1 MSFRQKIFLILGAS
15 QLLLVLIL
23 AITFI
28 QMIDQVKNEPQ
39 DKRALDR
46 SLEFRKELKHK
57 EEVIRLLLKEIERN
71 QKTLSILE
79 NGLGNRGILQANL
92 EYIKGIMSQ
101 YGLSIFEIHDKT
113 GHVYFRFHRPA
124 DYGDDKSGQKIVQE
138 ALQGRIASTLEIGHS
153 GLGLR
158 VTAPLKNG
166 GIMMVGQVVDDKFI
180 QTITGSEDVHL
191 AIYEK
196 EKLISFSDVTISKY
210 LGDRKPKD
218 LSGIS
223 RFTLEGRHYYLTQV
237 PYENQGL
244 SNLKLD
250 FVLLIDETE
259 LYESTRNLWLY
270 CGLIALAVFGGILF
284 ASYRFSRDII
294 DAVKALNFAM
304 QNPNEDESKIVD
316 LNRSDELGEMA
327 EVFIEMKK
335 DLLDHQMFLEKKV
348 EEKTKELQ
356 ETLDDLRALKEKQ
369 DGDYYLTSLLLRP
382 LATTKYESSN
392 TKISGILR
400 QKKTFVFRKREADIG
415 GDLVSISEITLYGK
429 KYLSIMNSDAMGKSI
444 QGAGGAL
451 VMGTVFKAIVT
462 RTQLS
467 RSNQKKT
474 PEKWLKDCYTELQN
488 VFVTFDG
495 TMLVS
500 ALLCLLD
507 EETGALYSIN
517 AEHPNMVLY
526 RDAKAGFLDS
536 DFPIRKLGFSEN
548 TTEPLVRVDKLEAG
562 DKIFLGSD
570 GRDDILLYD
579 PNSPEPVMNEDE
591 NLFLRFVEL
600 SGGNLEDLERLISAA
615 GEISDDLSLLS
626 IGYKEAEVSSS
637 RTKAI
642 SEEYNRLLQIGI
654 KEYKKGNTEK
664 TKEVFVQALAIDDSD
679 PALYKQMARICINAK
694 EFEEGA
700 KYTEAYL
707 SKIPFDNE
715 YIFYLSYCLRK
726 TKDYWKSLEFAEK
739 LRSREPENIRNL
751 KHLVALYRL
760 TGNRMKFRATISVLK
775 LILADSDPKANNS
788 SEPALV

>member
-28 QMIDQVKNEPQ
+28 QMIDRVKNEPQ

-46 SLEFRKELKHK
+46 SLEFRKELRHK

-79 NGLGNRGILQANL
+79 NGLHNRGILQANTD
-92 EYIKGIMSQ
+92 YIKSIMSQ

-113 GHVYFRFHRPA
+113 GHVFFRFHRPA

-158 VTAPLKNG
+158 VTAPLRSG
-166 GIMMVGQVVDDKFI
+166 GLMMVGQVVDDKFI
-180 QTITGSEDVHL
+180 QTITGSEDIHL
-191 AIYEK
+191 AIFEK
-196 EKLISFSDVTISKY
+196 GKLISFSDPTISKY
-210 LGDRKPKD
+210 LGDRKPED
-218 LSGIS
+218 LNGIS
-223 RFTLEGRHYYLTQV
+223 RFTFEGKHFYLTQV

-250 FVLLIDETE
+250 FLLMIDETE

-294 DAVKALNFAM
+294 NAVKALNFAM
-304 QNPNEDESKIVD
+304 KNPAEDESKIVD

-327 EVFIEMKK
+327 EVFVQMKK

-356 ETLDDLRALKEKQ
+356 ETLTDLRALKEKQ

-382 LATTKYESSN
+382 LATLHYDSEI
-392 TKISGILR
+392 TKIRGILK
-400 QKKTFVFRKREADIG
+400 QKKTFVFRKKEADIG
-415 GDLVSISEITLYGK
+415 GDLVSISEIVLYGK
-429 KYLSIMNSDAMGKSI
+429 KYLAIMNSDAMGKSI

-451 VMGTVFKAIVT
+451 VMGTVFKAIVS
-462 RTQLS
+462 RTQIS
-467 RSNQKKT
+467 RTNQKKT

-500 ALLCLLD
+500 AMLCLLD

-526 RDAKAGFLDS
+526 RDKKASFVDP
-536 DFPIRKLGFSEN
+536 DFPLRKLGFTEN
-548 TTEPLVRVDKLEAG
+548 TSEPLVRVDKLEAG
-562 DKIFLGSD
+562 DQIFIGSD
-570 GRDDILLYD
+570 GRDDIIIQD
-579 PNSPEPVMNEDE
+579 PNSPEPAMNEDE

-600 SGGNLEDLERLISAA
+600 SGGNLEDLERLLYNA
-615 GEISDDLSLLS
+615 GEVSDDLSLLS
-626 IGYKEAEVSSS
+626 ISYKEVETAPPSSK
-637 RTKAI
+637 TVP
-642 SEEYNRLLQIGI
+642 EEYNRLLQIGI

-664 TKEVFVQALAIDDSD
+664 TKDAFVQALAIDNSD
-679 PALYKQMARICINAK
+679 PALYKQLARISINAK
-694 EFEEGA
+694 EFDQGA
-700 KYTEAYL
+700 KYSEAYL
-707 SKIPFDNE
+707 AKIPFDNE

-726 TKDYWKSLEFAEK
+726 TKEYWKSLEFAEK

-760 TGNRMKFRATISVLK
+760 TGQRMKFKNTMVVLK
-775 LILADSDPKANNS
+775 ALLSSTDPETNNS
-788 SEPALV
+788 SEPVLV

>member
-28 QMIDQVKNEPQ
+28 QMIDRVKNEPQ

-79 NGLGNRGILQANL
+79 NGLHNRGILQANL
-92 EYIKGIMSQ
+92 DYIKGIMSQ
-101 YGLSIFEIHDKT
+101 YGLSIFEIHDRT
-113 GHVYFRFHRPA
+113 GHVFFRFHRPA

-158 VTAPLKNG
+158 VTAPLRG
-166 GIMMVGQVVDDKFI
+166 GGLMMVGQVVDDKFI
-180 QTITGSEDVHL
+180 HTITGSEDIHL
-191 AIYEK
+191 AIFEK
-196 EKLISFSDVTISKY
+196 GKLISFSDPTISKY
-210 LGDRKPKD
+210 LGDRKPED
-218 LSGIS
+218 LSGAS
-223 RFTLEGRHYYLTQV
+223 RFTFEGKHFYLTQV

-250 FVLLIDETE
+250 FLLMIDETE

-294 DAVKALNFAM
+294 NAVKALNFAM
-304 QNPNEDESKIVD
+304 KNPAEDESTIVD
-316 LNRSDELGEMA
+316 LHRSDELGEMA
-327 EVFIEMKK
+327 EVFIHMKK

-356 ETLDDLRALKEKQ
+356 ETLTDLRALKEKQ

-382 LATTKYESSN
+382 LATLKYESNS
-392 TKISGILR
+392 TKIRGILR
-400 QKKTFVFRKREADIG
+400 QKKTFVFRKKESDIG
-415 GDLVSISEITLYGK
+415 GDLVSISEIVLYGK
-429 KYLSIMNSDAMGKSI
+429 KYLVIMNSDAMGKSI

-451 VMGTVFKAIVT
+451 VMGTVFKAIVS
-462 RTQLS
+462 RTQIS
-467 RSNQKKT
+467 RTNQKKT

-500 ALLCLLD
+500 AMICLLD

-526 RDAKAGFLDS
+526 RDRKASFVDP
-536 DFPIRKLGFSEN
+536 DFPLRKLGFSEN
-548 TTEPLVRVDKLEAG
+548 TSEPLVRVDKLEAG
-562 DKIFLGSD
+562 DLIFIGSD
-570 GRDDILLYD
+570 GRDDIIIQD
-579 PNSPEPVMNEDE
+579 PNSAEPVMNEDE

-626 IGYKEAEVSSS
+626 ISYKEVEAISSPIK
-637 RTKAI
+637 TV
-642 SEEYNRLLQIGI
+642 SEEYSRLLQIGI

-664 TKEVFVQALAIDDSD
+664 TKEAFAQALAIDDSD
-679 PALYKQMARICINAK
+679 PALYKQLARISINAK
-694 EFEEGA
+694 EYDMGA
-700 KYTEAYL
+700 KYSEAYL

-715 YIFYLSYCLRK
+715 YIFYISYCLRK
-726 TKDYWKSLEFAEK
+726 TKDYWKSLEFSEK

-760 TGNRMKFRATISVLK
+760 TGNRMKFKSTITVLK
-775 LILADSDPKANNS
+775 AILAATDSETNNS

>member
-28 QMIDQVKNEPQ
+28 QMIDRVKNEPQ

-92 EYIKGIMSQ
+92 EYVKGIMTQ
-101 YGLSIFEIHDKT
+101 YGLSIFEIHDRN
-113 GHVYFRFHRPA
+113 GHVFFRFHRPA

-158 VTAPLKNG
+158 VTAPLRNG
-166 GIMMVGQVVDDKFI
+166 GLMMVGQVVDDKFI

-191 AIYEK
+191 AVYEK
-196 EKLISFSDVTISKY
+196 GKLISFSDPMIAKF
-210 LGDRKPKD
+210 LGDKKPEEWN
-218 LSGIS
+218 GTS
-223 RFTLEGRHYYLTQV
+223 RFTFDGKHFYLAKV

-259 LYESTRNLWLY
+259 LHESTRNLWFY
-270 CGLIALAVFGGILF
+270 CGLIALSVFGGILF
-284 ASYRFSRDII
+284 ASYRFSKDII

-304 QNPNEDESKIVD
+304 THPTEDESKIVD
-316 LNRSDELGEMA
+316 LHRSDELGEMA
-327 EVFIEMKK
+327 EVFVQMKK

-348 EEKTKELQ
+348 DEKTKELQ
-356 ETLDDLRALKEKQ
+356 ETLDDLRVLKEKQ

-382 LATTKYESSN
+382 LAALKYESPS
-392 TKISGILR
+392 TKIKGILK
-400 QKKTFVFRKREADIG
+400 QKKTFTFRKKESDIG
-415 GDLVSISEITLYGK
+415 GDLVSISEIILYGR
-429 KYLSIMNSDAMGKSI
+429 KYLAIMNSDAMGKSI

-467 RSNQKKT
+467 RTNQRKT

-500 ALLCLLD
+500 AILCLMD

-526 RDAKAGFLDS
+526 RDGKAMFLDS
-536 DFPIRKLGFSEN
+536 EFTLRKLGFSEN
-548 TTEPLVRVDKLEAG
+548 PSEPLVRVDKLEAG
-562 DKIFLGSD
+562 DLVFLGSD
-570 GRDDILLYD
+570 GRDDILLND
-579 PNSPEPVMNEDE
+579 PSTPEPVMNEDE
-591 NLFLRFVEL
+591 YLFLRFVEL
-600 SGGNLEDLERLISAA
+600 SSGNLEDLERLISAA
-615 GEISDDLSLLS
+615 GEVSDDLSLLS
-626 IGYKEAEVSSS
+626 IGYKETANVS
-637 RTKAI
+637 TIKTG
-642 SEEYNRLLQIGI
+642 SEEYNRLLQLGI
-654 KEYKKGNTEK
+654 KEYKKGNFEK
-664 TKEVFVQALAIDDSD
+664 TKEVFVKALALDDSD
-679 PALYKQMARICINAK
+679 PALYKQLSRICINAK
-694 EFEEGA
+694 DYESGA
-700 KYTEAYL
+700 KYTEIYL

-726 TKDYWKSLEFAEK
+726 TKDYWKSLEFSEK

-760 TGNRMKFRATISVLK
+760 TGSRMKFKATMSVLK
-775 LILADSDPKANNS
+775 QILASKDSETNSS
-788 SEPALV
+788 SEPVLV

>member
-28 QMIDQVKNEPQ
+28 QMIDRVKNEPQ

-71 QKTLSILE
+71 PKTLSILE
-79 NGLGNRGILQANL
+79 NGLNNRGILQANL
-92 EYIKGIMSQ
+92 EYVKGIMSQ
-101 YGLSIFEIHDKT
+101 YGLSIFEIHDSK
-113 GHVYFRFHRPA
+113 GKVFFRFHRPA

-158 VTAPLKNG
+158 VTAPLRNG
-166 GIMMVGQVVDDKFI
+166 GLMMVGQVVDDKFI

-196 EKLISFSDVTISKY
+196 GKLISTSDQMIATFLKEKKPEEWSKN
-210 LGDRKPKD
+210 
-218 LSGIS
+218 S
-223 RFTLEGRHYYLTQV
+223 RFTFQGRHFYLTEV
-237 PYENQGL
+237 PYENKGL
-244 SNLKLD
+244 SNLTLD
-250 FVLLIDETE
+250 FLLLIDETE
-259 LYESTRNLWLY
+259 LYESTRNLWVY

-304 QNPNEDESKIVD
+304 QNPSEDESKIVD
-316 LNRSDELGEMA
+316 LDRSDELGEMA
-327 EVFIEMKK
+327 EVFIQMKK

-348 EEKTKELQ
+348 VEKTKELQ

-382 LATTKYESSN
+382 LATTKYESPS
-392 TKISGILR
+392 TKIRGILK
-400 QKKTFVFRKREADIG
+400 QKKTFTFRKRESDIG
-415 GDLVSISEITLYGK
+415 GDLVSVSEILLYGR
-429 KYLSIMNSDAMGKSI
+429 KYLVIMNSDAMGKSI

-467 RSNQKKT
+467 RTNQRKT

-500 ALLCLLD
+500 ALICLLD
-507 EETGALYSIN
+507 EETGALYSFN
-517 AEHPNMVLY
+517 AEHPNMVLF
-526 RDAKAGFLDS
+526 RDGKASFLDS
-536 DFPIRKLGFSEN
+536 EFALRKLGFSEN
-548 TTEPLVRVDKLEAG
+548 TPEPLVRVDKLEPG
-562 DKIFLGSD
+562 DLIFLGSD
-570 GRDDILLYD
+570 GRDDILLND
-579 PNSPEPVMNEDE
+579 PNFADPVMNEDE

-615 GEISDDLSLLS
+615 GEISDDLSLMS
-626 IGYKEAEVSSS
+626 IGYKTVSESAPV
-637 RTKAI
+637 KI
-642 SEEYNRLLQIGI
+642 VSEEYNRLIQIGI
-654 KEYKKGNTEK
+654 KEYKKGNSEK
-664 TKEVFVQALAIDDSD
+664 TKKAFLQALSIDDSD
-679 PALYKQMARICINAK
+679 PALYKQLARISINAK
-694 EFEEGA
+694 DYESGA
-700 KYTEAYL
+700 KYSEAYL
-707 SKIPFDNE
+707 ARIPFDNE
-715 YIFYLSYCLRK
+715 YIFYVSYCLRK
-726 TKDYWKSLEFAEK
+726 TKDYWKSLEFSEK

-760 TGNRMKFRATISVLK
+760 TGSRMKFKATMAVLK
-775 LILADSDPKANNS
+775 RLLADKDSETNSS
-788 SEPALV
+788 SEPVLV